1 MYQIETRLPVSTKI
15 DFLAFTRSAFF
26 VRRNGHRAC
35 KYLIN
40 KGIFNMNQFRT
51 EMRGRVVQEIYKKL
65 STYICYVRLN
75 MELRTL
81 TVIHKKVN
89 HINNRTI
96 VCALGKAIDIVAKSS
111 ELFKKKKTTQLHV
124 NHQSQHSTMDS
135 GSNENP

>member
-1 MYQIETRLPVSTKI
+1 
-15 DFLAFTRSAFF
+15 
-26 VRRNGHRAC
+26 
-35 KYLIN
+35 
-40 KGIFNMNQFRT
+40 MNQFRT

-96 VCALGKAIDIVAKSS
+96 VSALGKANAIVAKSS
-111 ELFKKKKTTQLHV
+111 ELFKKKNNTITR
-124 NHQSQHSTMDS
+124 QSSMSTFNN
-135 GSNENP
+135 GQRIQ